1 MKVHRSLFSALVFFC
16 SFLIT
21 ACSPSVQPAA
31 GSSAPDFE
39 LVDTSGETISL
50 KEMRGRPVVIN
61 FWATWCGP
69 CEKEMPLLES
79 RYQQY
84 QPDLVILAVNYA
96 ERSNRVQD
104 FTARLGLTFS
114 PLVDE
119 RGQVADLY
127 RVNLYPTTFFVDGT
141 GVIQAVKIGEL
152 GEDEIDNYLAM
163 IGIAP

>member
-1 MKVHRSLFSALVFFC
+1 
-16 SFLIT
+16 
-21 ACSPSVQPAA
+21 
-31 GSSAPDFE
+31 
-39 LVDTSGETISL
+39 
-50 KEMRGRPVVIN
+50 
-61 FWATWCGP
+61 
-69 CEKEMPLLES
+69 MPLLES